1 MDTAALSTMSGVLG
15 SFVGGSL
22 TAATAWISHKSATRR
37 ELIRE
42 ETHKREILYGEFI
55 GECAKLLL
63 DAYSRSLDQPQTLLP
78 AYALVNR
85 IRLIASH
92 EVLRETESLVR
103 HITEQYFDNNR
114 SIEELRSMVH
124 SGYPDPLQP
133 FGEAARKEINA
144 MLARL

>member
-1 MDTAALSTMSGVLG
+1 MDTAALSAMSGVLG

-42 ETHKREILYGEFI
+42 ETHKREVLYGEFI
-55 GECAKLLL
+55 AECAKLLL
-63 DAYSRSLDQPQTLLP
+63 DAYSGSLETPQTLLP

-85 IRLIASH
+85 IRLIASRD
-92 EVLRETESLVR
+92 VLRETESLVR
-103 HITEQYFDNNR
+103 HITEQYFDRNK

-124 SGYPDPLQP
+124 SGYSDPMQP
-133 FGEAARKEINA
+133 FGEAARKELHS